1 MSWIPTKKL
10 VTPTQKLAEGSVHP
24 VTVGM
29 AVWRKVGGLTQR
41 FRQVCL
47 LSKPSCGDKSQL
59 IGMGV
64 ERIDIVAFRLVLW
77 LWPGFLS
84 PESSKKG
91 HPQCQVTQEISQV
104 CVWVL
109 RNEVPTQGL

>member
-1 MSWIPTKKL
+1 MKL
-10 VTPTQKLAEGSVHP
+10 VTPTQKLAKGSVCL
-24 VTVGM
+24 VTVEM
-29 AVWRKVGGLTQR
+29 AVWRKVGDLTQR

-59 IGMGV
+59 MGMGV
-64 ERIDIVAFRLVLW
+64 ERIDTVAFLLVLGP
-77 LWPGFLS
+77 WPGLLS
-84 PESSKKG
+84 PESSRKG

-109 RNEVPTQGL
+109 QNEVPTQGL